1 MMLDTNNN
9 RVLLKLEDAFGQV
22 QTYELLDMVEY
33 NQEAFGIFLPEDDH
47 EGDVAILRLIG
58 EDDQKAENYAPVHD
72 EALEQAVFDLFQI
85 KNLDAF
91 DFGADSFA
99 F

>member
-9 RVLLKLEDAFGQV
+9 RVLLNLEDPFGRV

-33 NQEAFGIFLPEDDH
+33 NQEAFGIFLPAEDH
-47 EGDVAILRLIG
+47 EGDVAILRLVG
-58 EDDQKAENYAPVHD
+58 KDDQKAENYAPVND
-72 EALEQAVFDLFQI
+72 EELEQAVFDLFQI

-91 DFGADSFA
+91 DFGENSFE

>member
-1 MMLDTNNN
+1 MMLDTNHN
-9 RVLLKLEDAFGQV
+9 RVLLKLEDAFGTV

-33 NQEAFGIFLPEDDH
+33 NKEAFGIFLPEDDH
-47 EGDVAILRLIG
+47 EGDVAILRLMG
-58 EDDQKAENYAPVHD
+58 EDDQKAENYALVHD

>member
-1 MMLDTNNN
+1 
-9 RVLLKLEDAFGQV
+9 VLLKLEDAFGQV

-58 EDDQKAENYAPVHD
+58 EDDQKAENYALVHD